1 MDPNDQITN
10 TDTTPPADAA
20 ALAPDTTTEIAA
32 PATDTPAPASDIDA
46 FSKGVEEARQ
56 AEAAGK
62 IDADGVPVLPTDE
75 PAAAVAPAADATA
88 PAADAANPDDK
99 AAPAAAKPDEQA
111 PQADVEAEIKDLGI
125 TNERTQKRFREL
137 SERAAEVEPLR
148 TQAAKA
154 VEWEQTV
161 TSTGATPEQFG
172 AALNYL
178 RAVNSGS
185 PEAMSQ
191 AYDVMQ
197 QELKWLGE
205 KLGREA
211 PGYDPLTAHADLAEK
226 VKSGDLTREVA
237 AEIVQHRQR
246 NQLQEQH
253 QTTQQQG
260 LQAQQAEQQGLQQV
274 AALGNQL
281 RTSDPD
287 FQRKFQFLAPT
298 VALIQQTLPPQQWAA
313 QIQAAYQQ
321 LPALPPVQP
330 AAPARA
336 ASPSPMRPS
345 GAPALAAKPK
355 NAIEAFDFGV
365 QEARA
370 RGM

>member
-1 MDPNDQITN
+1 MDPNDQN
-10 TDTTPPADAA
+10 QNPDTPADDTAA
-20 ALAPDTTTEIAA
+20 PAQDAATEIAA
-32 PATDTPAPASDIDA
+32 PAADAAAPAPVVDA
-46 FSKGVEEARQ
+46 FTQGVEEARQ
-56 AEAAGK
+56 AEAAGR
-62 IDADGVPVLPTDE
+62 IDVDGGAVLPVDP
-75 PAAAVAPAADATA
+75 PAEQGA
-88 PAADAANPDDK
+88 PAADAA
-99 AAPAAAKPDEQA
+99 APAAAAGAAAGDAAAAQPPADAA
-111 PQADVEAEIKDLGI
+111 PVADVEAEIKDLGI
-125 TNERTQKRFREL
+125 KNERAAQRFREL
-137 SERAAEVEPLR
+137 SERVAEVEPLR
-148 TQAAKA
+148 AKA
-154 VEWEQTV
+154 VRADEWEQTV

-185 PEAMSQ
+185 PEAMTQ

-197 QELKWLGE
+197 KELQWLGE

-211 PGYDPLTAHADLAEK
+211 PGFDPLSAHADLAEK
-226 VKSGDLTREVA
+226 VKAGDITREAA

-246 NQLQEQH
+246 SQLQEQH
-253 QTTQQQG
+253 QTTQKQNW
-260 LQAQQAEQQGLQQV
+260 QAQQAEQQGLQQV
-274 AALGNQL
+274 AALGEQL

-298 VALIQQTLPPQQWAA
+298 MALIQQTLPPQQWAA

-321 LPALPPVQP
+321 LPALPPVQA
-330 AAPARA
+330 AAPARP

-355 NAIEAFDFGV
+355 NAHEAFDFGV